1 MGNDVYTTGFDPFN
15 PTGTSGG
22 TSFYTYNN
30 DKVNPQKDELVK
42 VNMDEECVEFI
53 YKHISN
59 IIYRSMSGRAPN
71 PVIYKDIYVPKKNKL
86 VFNGRVYGEYIPPK
100 NWSYEFDE

>member
-30 DKVNPQKDELVK
+30 DKVNLWA
-42 VNMDEECVEFI
+42 
-53 YKHISN
+53 
-59 IIYRSMSGRAPN
+59 R
-71 PVIYKDIYVPKKNKL
+71 
-86 VFNGRVYGEYIPPK
+86 RVWQ
-100 NWSYEFDE
+100 NN